1 MLETPDF
8 DAIARAIVTTILEK
22 AGQDLIQPDTR
33 SQGRAEAD
41 VAEQFRLV
49 WNARG
54 AADIVKI
61 EAELTSRTGDTAS
74 ESYVK
79 HLDRA
84 LRSLDR

>member
-1 MLETPDF
+1 MPETPDF

-33 SQGRAEAD
+33 SQIRAEAD

-54 AADIVKI
+54 AADIAKI
-61 EAELTSRTGDTAS
+61 DAELTSLMGGTVSG
-74 ESYVK
+74 SYVK
-79 HLDRA
+79 NFDRT